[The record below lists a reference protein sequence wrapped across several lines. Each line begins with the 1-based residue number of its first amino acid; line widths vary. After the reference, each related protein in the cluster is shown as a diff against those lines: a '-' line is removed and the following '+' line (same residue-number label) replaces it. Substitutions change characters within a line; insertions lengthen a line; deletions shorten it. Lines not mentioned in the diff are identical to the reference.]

1 MSSQNFKSEYVS
13 MLFGRPFAIFCNLVT
28 SVATKVTSCCM
39 QNGYRDFGT
48 VLDASLIEI
57 PLL

>member
-1 MSSQNFKSEYVS
+1 

-28 SVATKVTSCCM
+28 FVATKVTSCCM

-48 VLDASLIEI
+48 VHDASLIEI